1 MGTPSSAPAQ
11 IQKAFKMQLST
22 IVALVGLAA
31 LTQAATI
38 PVSSDDWEQFK
49 EIHGKVYRD
58 HEEEIYRKSIFEEN
72 LKHIREH
79 NEEFISGLTS
89 FSKSANQFADM
100 HIEEIIGG
108 GLKQEEIENEDMYQP
123 GPISAPEAKD
133 WRKEDGV
140 VSAVK
145 NQAQCGSCWA
155 FSATGSLEGQ
165 MMLKKNKKVSL
176 SEQQLVDCAGGSY
189 GNHGCSG
196 GLMGYAFAYIKDVGG
211 IESEAAYPYKARQM
225 TCKADKSKYVASVT
239 GYKRLPRGSEEALKQ
254 AVAEVGPISVAIQ
267 ATRTMQLYRG
277 GVMVDRTCSPTRLN
291 HGVLA
296 VGYGHDESSGL
307 DYWIV
312 KNSWGGS
319 WGEAGFIKMARNH
332 RNMCGIATQASYPTV

>member
-1 MGTPSSAPAQ
+1 MGTPFSAPTQ
-11 IQKAFKMQLST
+11 ILKAFKMQLST

-79 NEEFISGLTS
+79 NEEFLSGFTS

-108 GLKQEEIENEDMYQP
+108 GLKLEEIENEDMYQP
-123 GPISAPEAKD
+123 GPAAAPEAKD

-189 GNHGCSG
+189 GNHGCTG
-196 GLMGYAFAYIKDVGG
+196 GLMGYAFAYIKAVGG
-211 IESEAAYPYKARQM
+211 IQSEADYPYKARQM
-225 TCKADKSKYVASVT
+225 TCKADKSKFVGFDS
-239 GYKRLPRGSEEALKQ
+239 GYKRIARGSEAALKQ
-254 AVAEVGPISVAIQ
+254 AIAEVGPISVAVH
-267 ATRTMQLYRG
+267 ATRNMQLYRG
-277 GVMVDRTCSPTRLN
+277 GVMVDRTCSPYRLN

-296 VGYGHDESSGL
+296 VGYGNDESSGL

-312 KNSWGGS
+312 KNSWGAR
-319 WGEAGFIKMARNH
+319 WGESGFIKMARNH
-332 RNMCGIATQASYPTV
+332 ANMCGIATQASYPTV

>member
-1 MGTPSSAPAQ
+1 MGTPSSAPPQ

-31 LTQAATI
+31 LAQAATI

-72 LKHIREH
+72 LKHIRE
-79 NEEFISGLTS
+79 
-89 FSKSANQFADM
+89 

-176 SEQQLVDCAGGSY
+176 SEQQLVDCADGKY
-189 GNHGCSG
+189 GNHGCNG
-196 GLMGYAFAYIKDVGG
+196 GLMGYAFAYIKAVGG
-211 IESEAAYPYKARQM
+211 IESEADYPYKARDM
-225 TCKADKSKYVASVT
+225 TCKADKSKFVATVT
-239 GYKRLPRGSEEALKQ
+239 GYKRIARGSEDALKK
-254 AVAEVGPISVAIQ
+254 AVAEVGPISVAIH
-267 ATRTMQLYRG
+267 ATPHMQLYHG
-277 GVMVDRTCSPTRLN
+277 GVMVDSTCSPSRLN

-296 VGYGHDESSGL
+296 VGYGHDKSSGL

-312 KNSWGGS
+312 KNSWGRS
-319 WGEAGFIKMARNH
+319 WGESGFIKMARNH
-332 RNMCGIATQASYPTV
+332 RNMCGIATQASFPTV

>member
-11 IQKAFKMQLST
+11 ILKAFKMQLST

-145 NQAQCGSCWA
+145 NQARCGSYWA

-165 MMLKKNKKVSL
+165 MMLKKHKKVSL
-176 SEQQLVDCAGGSY
+176 SEQQLVDCSGDF
-189 GNHGCSG
+189 GNHGCRG
-196 GLMGYAFAYIKDVGG
+196 GLMTEAFDYIKDVGG
-211 IESEAAYPYKARQM
+211 IESEESYPYQAENRN
-225 TCKADKSKYVASVT
+225 CRFDKSKVVATVT
-239 GYKRLPRGSEEALKQ
+239 GYEEIPRFDEEELKK
-254 AVAEVGPISVAIQ
+254 VIGNRGPVSVAIH
-267 ATRTMQLYRG
+267 ATSHFQFYNTG
-277 GVMVDRTCSPTRLN
+277 IFVDGSCSSRRLN

-296 VGYGHDESSGL
+296 VGYGAENGQEF
-307 DYWIV
+307 YIV
-312 KNSWGGS
+312 KNSWGPG
-319 WGEAGFIKMARNH
+319 WGEHGFIRMARRN
-332 RNMCGIATQASYPTV
+332 NMCGIATMACIPTV